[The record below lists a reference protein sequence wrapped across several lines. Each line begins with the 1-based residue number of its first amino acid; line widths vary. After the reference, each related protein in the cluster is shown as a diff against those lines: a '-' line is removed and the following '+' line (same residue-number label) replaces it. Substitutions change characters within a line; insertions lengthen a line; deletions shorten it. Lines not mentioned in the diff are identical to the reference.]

1 MAKKRCNPKECCSKG
16 HRGCKKEHGGGGGA
30 MLLSVALGAAL
41 AAGAGYYVTHKEE
54 VDREAKKKIDE
65 LARLFKETRAQVE
78 PKVRKVW
85 GDVTEDTIAKYMDVR
100 GALLHALED
109 ERVQNAGELL
119 KSNYE
124 EIVETI
130 VKSARKSGILDA
142 ATEKKLEQLFKTDWS
157 KVKEVLMTGAEVATS
172 VATKS
177 AKQAGR
183 AAKKA
188 VRKATKKPVAKKAGA
203 KRKTAK
209 KVTKKKPVK
218 KTVRKSTKKVV
229 RKKPVRKAAKKK

>member
-1 MAKKRCNPKECCSKG
+1 MAKKKSIA
-16 HRGCKKEHGGGGGA
+16 KKQKGGGGV
-30 MLLSVALGAAL
+30 LFLSMALGAAL

-65 LARLFKETRAQVE
+65 LAKLFKETRAQVE

-85 GDVTEDTIAKYMDVR
+85 GDVTEETVAKYMDVR

-119 KSNYE
+119 KGNYE

-172 VATKS
+172 VATKG
-177 AKQAGR
+177 AKKAGR

-188 VRKATKKPVAKKAGA
+188 VRKATKKPAAKKTGS
-203 KRKTAK
+203 KRKTVK
-209 KVTKKKPVK
+209 KVAKKKPVK
-218 KTVRKSTKKVV
+218 KTVRKVTKKTA
-229 RKKPVRKAAKKK
+229 RKTAKKK

>member
-16 HRGCKKEHGGGGGA
+16 HKGCKKEHGGGGA
-30 MLLSVALGAAL
+30 LFLSMALGAAL

-54 VDREAKKKIDE
+54 VDREAKKRIDE
-65 LARLFKETRAQVE
+65 LAKLFKETRAQVE

-85 GDVTEDTIAKYMDVR
+85 GDVTEETVAKYMDLR
-100 GALLHALED
+100 GALLDALED

-119 KSNYE
+119 KGNYE
-124 EIVETI
+124 EIVENS

-142 ATEKKLEQLFKTDWS
+142 ATEKKLEKLFKTDWN
-157 KVKEVLMTGAEVATS
+157 KVKEVLITGAEVATS

-188 VRKATKKPVAKKAGA
+188 VKKATRKPAAKKTGA

-209 KVTKKKPVK
+209 KVTKKKPTK
-218 KTVRKSTKKVV
+218 KTT
-229 RKKPVRKAAKKK
+229 RKKPVLKAGARKTAKKKK